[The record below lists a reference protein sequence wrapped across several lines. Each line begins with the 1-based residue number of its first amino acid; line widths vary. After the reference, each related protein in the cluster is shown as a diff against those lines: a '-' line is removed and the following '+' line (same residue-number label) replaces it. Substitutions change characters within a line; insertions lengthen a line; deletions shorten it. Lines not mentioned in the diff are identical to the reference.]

1 MVDTRL
7 THELVMRHNARIGR
21 DLHAKPLFSRKMPR
35 QDQTVLFAPFADLRG
50 IVLHEHF
57 ADERVIAVAKR
68 LICFALFLE
77 KKVKAVQH
85 VFPVALAIERG
96 EFYAPCAGGNVDL
109 RFVGKYALD
118 RFPEL
123 LPEMFFVYF
132 MRATDEFL
140 RDGRIE
146 QIYIMFLHFKIYIQ
160 IGVFDLRRSLIS
172 LLRLSVCGE
181 KAVGFRFIR

>member
-1 MVDTRL
+1 M
-7 THELVMRHNARIGR
+7 
-21 DLHAKPLFSRKMPR
+21 
-35 QDQTVLFAPFADLRG
+35 
-50 IVLHEHF
+50 
-57 ADERVIAVAKR
+57 
-68 LICFALFLE
+68 
-77 KKVKAVQH
+77 
-85 VFPVALAIERG
+85 
-96 EFYAPCAGGNVDL
+96 DL